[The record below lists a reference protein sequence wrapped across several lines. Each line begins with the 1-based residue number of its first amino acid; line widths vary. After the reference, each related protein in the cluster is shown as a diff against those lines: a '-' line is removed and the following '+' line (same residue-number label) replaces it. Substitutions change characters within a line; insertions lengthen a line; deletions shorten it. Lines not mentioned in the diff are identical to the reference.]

1 MKNERQEIKPLEL
14 PGRLFCILL
23 SAKIVVWLV
32 GFLSWATQ
40 VSSHFTFYDL
50 EKVFWVPELG
60 NFFRIQMEDAQTN
73 FSLEYFI
80 SCSFTLLTFVELL
93 SNYTN
98 LTEETLKSLFSRERC
113 HSLLPVLVLPL
124 LDSSQYFWACLPLG
138 QLADC
143 KRLECPC
150 YLTPRLKPYGQVAGD
165 SLRRAL
171 GSVFTPTC
179 GLVKPTSGCR

>member
-14 PGRLFCILL
+14 PGSLFYILL
-23 SAKIVVWLV
+23 SGKIVVWIV
-32 GFLSWATQ
+32 GFISWPSQ
-40 VSSHFTFYDL
+40 VSSHFTFYGL
-50 EKVFWVPELG
+50 EKVFWVPKLV
-60 NFFRIQMEDAQTN
+60 NFFRIEREFAQTK
-73 FSLEYFI
+73 FSLEYLI
-80 SCSFTLLTFVELL
+80 SCSFTLFTFMELL
-93 SNYTN
+93 SNDTN
-98 LTEETLKSLFSRERC
+98 SSEEMLRPLFSRKRC
-113 HSLLPVLVLPL
+113 HFLLPVLVLPL
-124 LDSSQYFWACLPLG
+124 LDSSQYLWACLPLG

-150 YLTPRLKPYGQVAGD
+150 YLTPRLKPYGQVTGD